1 MSKKAVFIL
10 RNASNKKQ
18 SRRKINTVEL
28 GLRLNSDVQT
38 SKTFSSEV
46 NPAIKNLFDT
56 NLISGPLA
64 QLAQNSKILIE
75 GLPKTLH
82 L

>member
-10 RNASNKKQ
+10 RNAANKKQ

-38 SKTFSSEV
+38 SKTFSSKV
-46 NPAIKNLFDT
+46 NPAIKNLFDI
-56 NLISGPLA
+56 NLISGSFAL
-64 QLAQNSKILIE
+64 LAQNSKILI
-75 GLPKTLH
+75 
-82 L
+82 